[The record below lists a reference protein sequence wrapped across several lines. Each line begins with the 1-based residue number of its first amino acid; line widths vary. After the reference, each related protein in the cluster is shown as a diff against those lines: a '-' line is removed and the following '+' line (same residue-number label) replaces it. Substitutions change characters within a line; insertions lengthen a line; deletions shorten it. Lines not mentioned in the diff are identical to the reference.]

1 MIPVIVGTGSSTLV
15 LKSDSATKT
24 VIPVNKP
31 RGTVFWGGAGLDGP
45 YLKPMVQAFIDA
57 GIHYIWSG
65 LSNTATKIMPG
76 TIGTLIDA
84 TRTGMMIKNDDGT
97 DNWRVYPPAST
108 QAAKQFNLIGY
119 SYGSM
124 LAAQTAKSYANLG
137 YVVDHL
143 VLIGSP
149 IDADFLAML
158 RKHKNIKKLTII
170 DLTQYGDPIYA
181 GMSFSELVEN
191 SIKLAIQMNR
201 DKAEGHFYYGH
212 VIPDSPRRW
221 AELAKRIKNEGLE

>member
-84 TRTGMMIKNDDGT
+84 ARTGMMIKMMMVLTTGVFIHPLQLKPLN
-97 DNWRVYPPAST
+97 S
-108 QAAKQFNLIGY
+108 LI
-119 SYGSM
+119 
-124 LAAQTAKSYANLG
+124 
-137 YVVDHL
+137 
-143 VLIGSP
+143 
-149 IDADFLAML
+149 
-158 RKHKNIKKLTII
+158 
-170 DLTQYGDPIYA
+170 
-181 GMSFSELVEN
+181 
-191 SIKLAIQMNR
+191 
-201 DKAEGHFYYGH
+201 
-212 VIPDSPRRW
+212 
-221 AELAKRIKNEGLE
+221 